1 MISGFQEV
9 DIHGMTKAQAF
20 TAIDAKLRRAGGAVY
35 TLRVI
40 HGYHGGTVLRDAVRS
55 HYKNH
60 PKVIRVELGLNPG
73 ETDLKNTGSRY
84 KQCGRR
90 CHRSV
95 PHGCRG
101 GAQNLQGKRLQKGNP
116 EIQKPILRQGCH
128 P

>member
-20 TAIDAKLRRAGGAVY
+20 TAIDAKLRRTGGAVY
-35 TLRVI
+35 TLREI

-73 ETDLKNTGSRY
+73 ETDL
-84 KQCGRR
+84 
-90 CHRSV
+90 
-95 PHGCRG
+95 
-101 GAQNLQGKRLQKGNP
+101 
-116 EIQKPILRQGCH
+116 ILKEL
-128 P
+128 